1 MFHGLDSRVGHG
13 THIAKALAR
22 SGYDVV
28 GFDHRGFGKSQ
39 KTSTASGVTIQT
51 HLADSRSFKN
61 KILGLSR
68 YANKNLKLVGL
79 GLSMGGMTAYKL
91 AS

>member
-1 MFHGLDSRVGHG
+1 MNNTAHV
-13 THIAKALAR
+13 AKAFSLK
-22 SGYDVV
+22 GYCAI